1 MGGWTWGGGVP
12 VLSCPTQ
19 SPSLPPSKP
28 ATPAIFPFSW
38 GLRGLPI
45 WGSLDLH
52 RPILPAAHGVIA
64 PHPHL
69 GPDPSWLGSTSQ
81 GPLARSFGET
91 IGLPP
96 GLGVR
101 NEPESGSGSAAAVGC
116 EEGLGCCGN
125 AASSDSFPERNSA
138 CAKAS
143 KSPRAGR
150 VSPSPPKMP
159 AVVSGTS
166 RGGAFPRGVMGVI
179 GAIYCGQPALQV

>member
-1 MGGWTWGGGVP
+1 MTDPEHAQLCHYHGWRGGAWGGVDLGGAVP

-19 SPSLPPSKP
+19 SPSFPPSKP
-28 ATPAIFPFSW
+28 ATPTILPFSW

-101 NEPESGSGSAAAVGC
+101 NEPQRGSGSAAAVGC
-116 EEGLGCCGN
+116 EGEGLGCCGN
-125 AASSDSFPERNSA
+125 AATSDSLPERSSA
-138 CAKAS
+138 CARR
-143 KSPRAGR
+143 PRAQELGEFL
-150 VSPSPPKMP
+150 PPL
-159 AVVSGTS
+159 
-166 RGGAFPRGVMGVI
+166 PR
-179 GAIYCGQPALQV
+179 CPRS